1 MKPPKHMREAMR
13 SFLGVKKKAP
23 EVETRDV
30 PDGYKRR
37 LKKGK
42 QSFGKDKIRDPK
54 QLQPRTRRKRSTS
67 SPPSSRRHQ
76 YDIGPRTQSSPWSY
90 GDDAD
95 EGYYGQVGYHEDP
108 QPYGMYQSYDPYSQ
122 IYGEYDPQYQ
132 QQQYPV
138 NCGPTEV
145 SQRPQEE
152 ERGRV
157 RRSQYQSV
165 DYDYRNNKFE
175 PYFEEAQF
183 QTPKLQRSTS
193 CPAIDDRRTRGYG
206 KSANAVNR
214 SSADDKLKACINDLE
229 RLSMKLGDAEETCE
243 KLNEVYQISSGMSSA
258 SSSRSYGEKRR
269 NTTLRQT
276 RPHTPYT
283 KPDMP
288 MPVEENPYEIGYG
301 PSKAE
306 SLSSGYSSGSGASYY
321 HGYGAIPEQNVYDE
335 YQGSEDSWSQFW
347 NYMYSDPEGVYGTYG
362 TYGSTTG
369 GSVYDEDI
377 YGQNG
382 WYYLPTSQDQYNQQ
396 QQSAGYNGQN
406 GYYGWDNTASSQYDV
421 YGSTSGG
428 YPEPPHHKQE
438 RVGRGAP
445 SSSKSEAGSEISVSS
460 SRSRRKTVRFNRTVN
475 QRVSTADKTYVRDTV
490 SKIKEA
496 ADECKPSTSSGAS
509 QSFRTN
515 GRKPDVGPDF
525 PAGHIPSSCMCQDC
539 AMARECRSF
548 SAQST

>member
-13 SFLGVKKKAP
+13 SFLGVKKRAP
-23 EVETRDV
+23 ELETRDV

-37 LKKGK
+37 LRKGK
-42 QSFGKDKIRDPK
+42 QSFGKDKVRDPK

-67 SPPSSRRHQ
+67 SPPSPHM

-95 EGYYGQVGYHEDP
+95 EGYYGQVGYNADP

-122 IYGEYDPQYQ
+122 IYGEYDAQYQ
-132 QQQYPV
+132 QQYSM
-138 NCGPTEV
+138 NCGPPEV
-145 SQRPQEE
+145 PHRPQEE

-157 RRSQYQSV
+157 RHARSQYQSA
-165 DYDYRNNKFE
+165 DYDYGKKFD
-175 PYFEEAQF
+175 PYFEEARLQK
-183 QTPKLQRSTS
+183 PKLQRSTS
-193 CPAIDDRRTRGYG
+193 CSAIDDRRTRGGYAQTG
-206 KSANAVNR
+206 AVDR
-214 SSADDKLKACINDLE
+214 VPADEKLKACINDLE

-243 KLNEVYQISSGMSSA
+243 KLNQVYQISSGMSNAGSQ
-258 SSSRSYGEKRR
+258 RSYGEKCPS
-269 NTTLRQT
+269 TTARQT
-276 RPHTPYT
+276 RPHTMYNRS
-283 KPDMP
+283 DMP
-288 MPVEENPYEIGYG
+288 LPVEENPYEVGYG

-362 TYGSTTG
+362 TYGSAAGG

-382 WYYLPTSQDQYNQQ
+382 WYYLPTSQDQYNQHQ
-396 QQSAGYNGQN
+396 QGPGYNSQT
-406 GYYGWDNTASSQYDV
+406 GYYGWDSTASSQYDM
-421 YGSTSGG
+421 YGSTSG
-428 YPEPPHHKQE
+428 YPEPPQQHKQDSA
-438 RVGRGAP
+438 GRDAQ
-445 SSSKSEAGSEISVSS
+445 SSSRSEAGSERSYSS

-496 ADECKPSTSSGAS
+496 ADECKPSTSSCTS
-509 QSFRTN
+509 QSFNTN
-515 GRKPDVGPDF
+515 ARNPNTGPDF

-539 AMARECRSF
+539 AMARECRAF